1 MMLLSVANLA
11 YYQEL
16 MAGIRQAIAEHR
28 FLDHRQSLVAQ
39 WNRAEE

>member
-1 MMLLSVANLA
+1 MLLSWHNLA

-16 MAGIRQAIAEHR
+16 MAGMRQAIAEHR
-28 FLDHRQSLVAQ
+28 FLDHRQGLVAQ